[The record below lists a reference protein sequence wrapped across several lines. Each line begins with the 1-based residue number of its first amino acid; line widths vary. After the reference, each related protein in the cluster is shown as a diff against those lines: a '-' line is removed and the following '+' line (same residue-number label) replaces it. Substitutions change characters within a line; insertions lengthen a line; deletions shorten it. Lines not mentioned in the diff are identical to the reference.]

1 MEIGKDS
8 LMDLELNPPL
18 VSLCSM
24 YYVSVMVEF
33 GPP

>member
-18 VSLCSM
+18 VSLYTM
-24 YYVSVMVEF
+24 NYVSVMVEF